1 MRTERQGKELSPE
14 VLRQLYW
21 DKKRSLSW
29 IADSYGINI
38 TSVLKRMKKYGI
50 ERRSLSES
58 GYLFHSDK
66 PGFNIKTS
74 LHPEEEKLLV
84 AGIMLYWAEGTLKRD
99 TIDFANSNPR
109 IIKVFLK
116 FLREICGVNES
127 RLRAYIYAFSDQNS
141 DKIKE
146 FWKKTTG
153 IPETQFIKPYIR
165 KAENSTARKRRMEYG
180 LIKIRYSDK
189 KLLCIIKKWLEE
201 YTKNIGRKSG

>member
-1 MRTERQGKELSPE
+1 MERTRPKKELSSQ

-21 DKKRSLSW
+21 EKNHSLSQ
-29 IADSYGINI
+29 IAYEYGINI

-66 PGFNIKTS
+66 PGFNIKTI
-74 LHPEEEKLLV
+74 LNPEEEKLFI

-99 TIDFANSNPR
+99 TIDFANSNPE

-116 FLREICGVNES
+116 FLRKICGVDES
-127 RLRAYIYAFSDQNS
+127 RLRVYMYVFSDQ
-141 DKIKE
+141 DIGKIKK
-146 FWKKTTG
+146 FWEKTTG
-153 IPETQFIKPYIR
+153 IPSSQFVKPYVR
-165 KAENSTARKRRMEYG
+165 ETENSVERKRRMEYG

-189 KLLCIIKKWLEE
+189 KLLCIIKGWIDK
-201 YTKNIGRKSG
+201 YINVF